1 MVCISTMRPVKP
13 MSHSRFDVSHVVFV
27 LTQFAERSML
37 LHKLLDREWQL
48 LRPLHHSVMLHGLI
62 LLELT
67 IVLPRL
73 AFLAQRMSSDIDHD
87 LP

>member
-37 LHKLLDREWQL
+37 PHKLLDRERQL
-48 LRPLHHSVMLHGLI
+48 LRLPHHYTV
-62 LLELT
+62 LLL
-67 IVLPRL
+67 L
-73 AFLAQRMSSDIDHD
+73 
-87 LP
+87 